1 MTSNSIYTPITQIA
15 VSGKQVGPGLP
26 SPGDSPE
33 ERKLKKSAGD
43 FESILL
49 SSMWKGMKQSFGPS
63 DTEDSDPAHGTLEDW
78 GIEVMSGA
86 VGKAG
91 GLGIAKL
98 ILKHLEP
105 QLNPALAPIAPESAQ
120 AMANPADVLRDR

>member
-1 MTSNSIYTPITQIA
+1 MTSNSIYTPLTRIA

-98 ILKHLEP
+98 ILEHLDPEVKR
-105 QLNPALAPIAPESAQ
+105 PAARSMPEALGGV
-120 AMANPADVLRDR
+120 PDKTK